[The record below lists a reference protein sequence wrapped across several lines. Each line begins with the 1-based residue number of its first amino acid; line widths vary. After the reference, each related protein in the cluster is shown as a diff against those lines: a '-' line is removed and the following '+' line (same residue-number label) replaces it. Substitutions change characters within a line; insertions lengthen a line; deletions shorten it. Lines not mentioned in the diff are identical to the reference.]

1 LSGSRRDVC
10 GVVLRTSDW
19 LEDKTAARKVER
31 SRFGR
36 AVDRGSDG
44 GINGREMKYI
54 KTLFTSTKS
63 KVK

>member
-1 LSGSRRDVC
+1 LSGSRRDVR

-19 LEDKTAARKVER
+19 LEDKMAARKVER

-44 GINGREMKYI
+44 GINGREMK
-54 KTLFTSTKS
+54 
-63 KVK
+63 